1 MRRSSSRGWKL
12 LLLCFTALVLTAPVF
27 GFCPAP
33 QPTVACE
40 FLDSDAVFI
49 GTVISTQDTP
59 AQGSYYDGWTYEIS
73 VQKMYRG
80 PVGKTI
86 EVFTE
91 KSSGQL
97 PLDNG
102 KEYVLF
108 ATKEEGRL
116 MIYSCGNSA
125 LVSNGRKTIKELNH
139 LKIPQDAELEG
150 QVVFLPDPLGQEP
163 RHVSEAHVVI
173 RGAAKTYTLT
183 CDRNGWFHLHVP
195 QGEYSANVQPIA
207 HWNIAPSGISI
218 DDPNHFEARK
228 GHCSGLSFFGRRPK

>member
-1 MRRSSSRGWKL
+1 MRRSSSRAWKL
-12 LLLCFTALVLTAPVF
+12 LLPCFTALVLTAPVF

-33 QPTVACE
+33 QPTVGCE

-59 AQGSYYDGWTYEIS
+59 AQGRYYDGWTYEIS

-80 PVGKTI
+80 PVGKTM

-91 KSSGQL
+91 KSSGEL

-108 ATKEEGRL
+108 ATEEEGRL

-125 LVSNGRKTIKELNH
+125 LLSKAAKTVEELNR
-139 LKIPQDAELEG
+139 LKIPQDAEIEG
-150 QVVFLPDPLGQEP
+150 QVVFLTA
-163 RHVSEAHVVI
+163 AHISNVRVVI
-173 RGAAKTYTLT
+173 SGGAKTYTLT

-195 QGEYSANVQPIA
+195 PGEYSADVQPIA

-218 DDPNHFEARK
+218 DDPDHFEARK
-228 GHCSGLSFFGRRPK
+228 GHCSGLSFFGRRSK

>member
-1 MRRSSSRGWKL
+1 MWRSSSHAWKVL
-12 LLLCFTALVLTAPVF
+12 LLWFTVLGLTAPVF

-33 QPTVACE
+33 QPTVSCE

-91 KSSGQL
+91 KSSGEL

-108 ATKEEGRL
+108 ATEEEGRL

-125 LVSNGRKTIKELNH
+125 LVSKARNTIEELNH
-139 LKIPQDAELEG
+139 LKTPEDAEIEG
-150 QVVFLPDPLGQEP
+150 QVVFLPDPLAQEP
-163 RHVSEAHVVI
+163 PHVSDVHVVI
-173 RGAAKTYTLT
+173 HGAAKTYTLT

-195 QGEYSANVQPIA
+195 PGEYSADVEPIA

-218 DDPNHFEARK
+218 DDPDHFEARK
-228 GHCSGLSFFGRRPK
+228 GHCSGLSFFARPK